1 MLEHKAPWILVTN
14 DDGIDAHGLHEL
26 ERALAPVGQIFTVA
40 PAAERSGASHSISV
54 RRGLRC
60 EPAGEQRWSIDGTP
74 ADCVIAAM
82 SHLLV
87 FPPAL
92 VVSGINHGGNM
103 GRNIH
108 YSGTVGA
115 ASEAVLCGIPA
126 MAVSL
131 CAKPPADFAPTAK
144 LAARIAQR
152 VLTAKFPEGCL
163 LNINVPV
170 AWQGEVRATR
180 AYRRHSRTMMSQLD
194 DREGLW
200 VRESVDWEMAPA
212 DSDLRAVDENVASV
226 SLVEVYPPA
235 NGERLQFDLQALII

>member
-1 MLEHKAPWILVTN
+1 MTRTSPWILLTN
-14 DDGIDAHGLHEL
+14 DDGIEAHGLAML
-26 ERALAPVGQIFTVA
+26 EHAVASLGEVYTVA
-40 PAAERSGASHSISV
+40 PKEERSGASHSISV

-60 EPAGEQRWSIDGTP
+60 EPASGERRWSIDGTP

-92 VVSGINHGGNM
+92 VISGINHGGNM

-115 ASEAVLCGIPA
+115 ASEAVLHGIPA
-126 MAVSL
+126 IAMSL
-131 CAKPPADFAPTAK
+131 CAKPPADFAPAAT
-144 LAARIAQR
+144 LAARLAAR
-152 VLTAKFPEGCL
+152 VLETRLPEGTF
-163 LNINVPV
+163 LNVNVPV
-170 AWQGEVRATR
+170 VWQGEVRATR
-180 AYRRHSRTMMSQLD
+180 AYRRYSRTMMNVLD

-200 VRESVDWEMAPA
+200 VREYIDWETAPA

-226 SLVEVYPPA
+226 SLVQVYEPPSGVA
-235 NGERLQFDLQALII
+235 AFDLQALIAQ